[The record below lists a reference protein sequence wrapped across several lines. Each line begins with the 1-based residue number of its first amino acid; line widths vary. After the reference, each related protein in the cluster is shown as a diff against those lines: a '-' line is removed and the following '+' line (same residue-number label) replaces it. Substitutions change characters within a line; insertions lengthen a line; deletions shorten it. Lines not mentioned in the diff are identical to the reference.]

1 MDKRLLSGV
10 IFSPRGGSAHV
21 TRALA
26 RELLGRGWTVRLVAG
41 SRSDLGGEA
50 DARIFYRG
58 LDLRPVDFAR
68 ALRQGDALRPGDS
81 GEVTPMHPSFEQRPG
96 APDPVFA
103 ALDDLEFQHQ
113 VRAWSRE
120 LQRAGAAEADL
131 LYLHHLTP
139 LNEAA
144 ARIAPEVPMVGHLHG
159 TELLMLEQIEQ
170 GPPLDWR
177 FAAEWRSRLREWA
190 ERCVRLIVSPAG
202 LDRASGL
209 LGVEPERFVPLT
221 NGFDPAIFYP
231 RDVDRHRHWHRQLVE
246 RPTALAPDGSAIG
259 YREEDLA
266 PIRDGVVLLYVGR
279 FTKVKRV
286 SFLLEAFA
294 EAKPRFR
301 CPVALVIVGG
311 HPGEWEGEHPAE
323 AIRRLGLS
331 EAFIAGWQPQQ
342 ELPAFLCG
350 ADVVILPSDRE
361 QFGQT
366 LVEGMACGRPGIAA
380 NVLGPSQI
388 LEDGETGWLFD
399 PDDRGALAE
408 ALVEAV
414 NDRSEGSRRGSR
426 ALEVAR
432 SRLSWPMVGRRL
444 DRVLREAALP
454 DPLPEAEPL
463 IDG

>member
-1 MDKRLLSGV
+1 MEKRLLSGV
-10 IFSPRGGSAHV
+10 MFSPRGGSAHV
-21 TRALA
+21 NRALA
-26 RELLGRGWTVRLVAG
+26 RELLGRGWSVRLVAG

-58 LDLRPVDFAR
+58 LELQPVDFAP
-68 ALRQGDALRPGDS
+68 ALRQGDAPRPGDG

-120 LQRAGAAEADL
+120 LQRAAAAEADL

-144 ARIAPEVPMVGHLHG
+144 ARVAPDVPIVGHLHG

-170 GPPLDWR
+170 GPPLGWR

-190 ERCVRLIVSPAG
+190 DRCARLIVSPAG
-202 LDRASGL
+202 LERAAGL
-209 LGVEPERFVPLT
+209 LGVEPERLVPLA
-221 NGFDPAIFYP
+221 NGFDPAIFHP
-231 RDVDRHRHWHRQLVE
+231 RDVDRHPHWRRQLVE
-246 RPTALAPDGSAIG
+246 RPTALAPNGSTIG
-259 YREEDLA
+259 YREDNLA
-266 PIRDGVVLLYVGR
+266 PIRDGVVLMYVGR
-279 FTKVKRV
+279 FTKVKRL

-301 CPVALVIVGG
+301 PPAALVIVGG
-311 HPGEWEGEHPAE
+311 YPGEWEGEHPAE
-323 AIRRLGLS
+323 AIRRLRLS
-331 EAFIAGWQPQQ
+331 GAFLAGWQPQH

-350 ADVVILPSDRE
+350 ADAVVLPSDRE

-366 LVEGMACGRPGIAA
+366 LVEGMACGRAGIAA
-380 NVLGPSQI
+380 NVFGPSRI

-414 NDRSEGSRRGSR
+414 NDRSELRRRGSR
-426 ALEVAR
+426 ALEAASKR
-432 SRLSWPMVGRRL
+432 FSWPMLGRRL

-454 DPLPEAEPL
+454 GRLPEAEPL